1 MKDAQ
6 RYGLFVLEN
15 REMTALQKPQ
25 AKTDTTDCS
34 SAIVVGINDQEQW
47 NARISEMQEGL
58 EFEPLVEFLER
69 LKE

>member
-1 MKDAQ
+1 
-6 RYGLFVLEN
+6 
-15 REMTALQKPQ
+15 MTALQKPQ